1 MKTLYDNL
9 PKLDLHGEDRITAAI
24 LTNDFIRDNYRIRNR
39 KILIIHGMGE
49 GIILKTVHNILK
61 KSDLVLKYEID
72 IFNGGATIV
81 ELKIDR
87 L

>member
-9 PKLDLHGEDRITAAI
+9 PKLDLHGEDRVTAAI
-24 LTNDFIRDNYRIRNR
+24 LTNDFIRDNY
-39 KILIIHGMGE
+39 KIKNKRVIIIHGVGE

-61 KSDLVLKYEID
+61 KHDLVLKYEID
-72 IFNGGATIV
+72 IFNGGATII
-81 ELKIDR
+81 ELKTDR